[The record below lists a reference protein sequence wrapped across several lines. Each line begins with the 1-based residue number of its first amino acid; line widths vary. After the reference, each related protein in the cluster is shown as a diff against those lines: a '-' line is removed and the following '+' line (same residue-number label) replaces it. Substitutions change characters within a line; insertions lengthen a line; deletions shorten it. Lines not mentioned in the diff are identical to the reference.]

1 MTFETTPLSMFLAI
15 FVAVSFC
22 AVATAGFFGWRWYS
36 NRQLGENGT
45 QTENYERSYVGLQG
59 WVVTPKANSTD
70 STITESTTITPPA
83 DYSPNET
90 QPLHDKL
97 VILQNA
103 KQIFMRLIAAWDTAN
118 TKELQL
124 LLTVQA
130 YHELVDEATLAPRP
144 DAPTDILTLNAEFI
158 SSEAAKIGSIDIR
171 FSGMYRTALS
181 SAARRFDAIW
191 VLEGSGADWQVS
203 HIQPL

>member
-1 MTFETTPLSMFLAI
+1 MAFETTSPSMFLAI

-36 NRQLGENGT
+36 NRQLGQSAT
-45 QTENYERSYVGLQG
+45 RAENYERSYVGLQG
-59 WVVTPKANSTD
+59 WVAIPPLNTTESF
-70 STITESTTITPPA
+70 ITESTTITPPA

-90 QPLHDKL
+90 QPIQDKL
-97 VILQNA
+97 VMLQNA

-118 TKELQL
+118 VGELQL
-124 LLTVQA
+124 LLTKQA
-130 YHELVDEATLAPRP
+130 YHELVDESTLAPRP

-158 SSEAAKIGSIDIR
+158 MSEAAKVDSIDIR

-191 VLEGSGADWQVS
+191 VFQDSAAHWQVS
-203 HIQPL
+203 HIEPI